1 MASWGSS
8 TVGFVSGPVKRF
20 WASSPQAA
28 AASPPVVAAGD
39 GERWTHETTENPMA
53 VLREVGG
60 AESNGGAQRSVW
72 QVPQGD
78 PLSPEELI
86 NVTVYDSCN
95 RSVVNINTRSINED
109 NLFRVPVPQE
119 GSGSGWIYDL
129 EGRIVTNNH
138 VIEGSES
145 IEVTLFDGSNY
156 PARLV
161 GTDPSSDIAV
171 LQIEAPRQLLTPL
184 TLGDSSG
191 LRVGQKVLAIG
202 NPFGLE
208 RTLTV
213 GIVSSLNRSL
223 NSKRRARVM
232 TNIIQIDAALNQGNS
247 GGPLMNSSGKLI
259 GMNTAIAS
267 LTGENTGVG
276 FAVPVNTIQRVVPE
290 LIRFG
295 KVIRSTI
302 GIEQYL
308 PTRSGLAIGIVLPNG
323 PAARAGLQGVIRREV
338 RVQGGFEITRTIR
351 QSPDVI
357 QAIDGEQVATIED
370 LNRILDRKK
379 PQEQVILTV
388 VRAGRT
394 FDVNLTLAAE

>member
-1 MASWGSS
+1 
-8 TVGFVSGPVKRF
+8 
-20 WASSPQAA
+20 
-28 AASPPVVAAGD
+28 
-39 GERWTHETTENPMA
+39 
-53 VLREVGG
+53 
-60 AESNGGAQRSVW
+60 
-72 QVPQGD
+72 
-78 PLSPEELI
+78 
-86 NVTVYDSCN
+86 
-95 RSVVNINTRSINED
+95 
-109 NLFRVPVPQE
+109 
-119 GSGSGWIYDL
+119 
-129 EGRIVTNNH
+129 
-138 VIEGSES
+138 
-145 IEVTLFDGSNY
+145 
-156 PARLV
+156 
-161 GTDPSSDIAV
+161 
-171 LQIEAPRQLLTPL
+171 
-184 TLGDSSG
+184 
-191 LRVGQKVLAIG
+191 VGQKVLAIG

-295 KVIRSTI
+295 KVIRATI

-357 QAIDGEQVATIED
+357 QAIDGEKIATIED

-379 PQEQVILTV
+379 PQDQILLTV
-388 VRAGRT
+388 VRDGRA